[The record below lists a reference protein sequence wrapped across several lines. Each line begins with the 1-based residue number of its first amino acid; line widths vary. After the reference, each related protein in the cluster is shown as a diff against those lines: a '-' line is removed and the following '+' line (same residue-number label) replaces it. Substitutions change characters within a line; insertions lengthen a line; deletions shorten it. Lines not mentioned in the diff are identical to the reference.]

1 MTLFCSRKQN
11 CEINVTVYVTRLLR
25 SSLFSVLD
33 FERRF
38 EMTLFWPETKGEFYC
53 DLSLFVKINAFS
65 SGRNLYPLPV

>member
-11 CEINVTVYVTRLLR
+11 CEINVDVYVTRLLR

-33 FERRF
+33 F

-65 SGRNLYPLPV
+65 IGRNLYPLPV